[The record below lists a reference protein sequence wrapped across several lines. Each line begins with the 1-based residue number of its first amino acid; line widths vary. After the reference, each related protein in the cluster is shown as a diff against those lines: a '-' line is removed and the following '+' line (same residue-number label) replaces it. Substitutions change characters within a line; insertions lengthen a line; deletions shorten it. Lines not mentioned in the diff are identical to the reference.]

1 MGLYVQREHC
11 IKLVALGKIY
21 DGPST
26 IHCVAYADDVVRVSV
41 EKVIDGEAEVP
52 FPTSEIKYVRQA
64 LNTFIA
70 WSTPLVIV
78 VSDEDSTI
86 TPNKVAKVGE
96 LNNDVAEQDPLRELI
111 KTLVDIYD
119 KPVEFVW
126 DVSQFGIPNVDSSLF
141 LTYTDINEI
150 TSSDKCLNIAIL
162 QLWTI
167 GVIAWV
173 NNRCM
178 DSLSHNLY
186 TMQRIDVGNMK
197 NILKNILRNHNDNC
211 T

>member
-1 MGLYVQREHC
+1 MIQ
-11 IKLVALGKIY
+11 
-21 DGPST
+21 
-26 IHCVAYADDVVRVSV
+26 
-41 EKVIDGEAEVP
+41 
-52 FPTSEIKYVRQA
+52 
-64 LNTFIA
+64 
-70 WSTPLVIV
+70 
-78 VSDEDSTI
+78 DSTI

-162 QLWTI
+162 QLWT
-167 GVIAWV
+167 
-173 NNRCM
+173 M
-178 DSLSHNLY
+178 
-186 TMQRIDVGNMK
+186 
-197 NILKNILRNHNDNC
+197 
-211 T
+211 